1 MLGPL
6 KPAES
11 PVLISPRI
19 PEWKEGLK
27 HLLEQKG
34 LVRALFTELLFG

>member
-1 MLGPL
+1 M

-11 PVLISPRI
+11 PVLILPRM

-34 LVRALFTELLFG
+34 LRALFTELLFG